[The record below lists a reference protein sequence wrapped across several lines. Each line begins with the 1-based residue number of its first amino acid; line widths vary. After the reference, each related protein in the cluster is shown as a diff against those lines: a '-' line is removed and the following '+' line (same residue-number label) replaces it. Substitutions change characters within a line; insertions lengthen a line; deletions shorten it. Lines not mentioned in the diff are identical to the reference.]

1 MSKYTTEVRFICE
14 SKSGLEESKGASS
27 VDEVLANSWN
37 KIFTS
42 KVSFFDEAYRSV
54 LCQKI
59 LKHYYLREIGAE
71 TVGIWILWMNT
82 KLEEIMPYYNQLYES
97 AKIKFNPMQDVDL
110 SRTHN
115 RTVEGTTTD
124 DETRT
129 NTTSDTRTV
138 KSDGTTK
145 VTNNGTTERVINN
158 NGTTKDLY
166 SDTPQGAITGLE
178 NENYLTNARKI
189 TNIND
194 ETESDTTANT
204 QNGESK
210 QNETDTATG
219 TNNGTTKS
227 SGSNNST
234 EEYVETI
241 SGKQGT
247 ESYSKMLQEFR
258 KTLLNIDMQVID
270 EFKELFFGLW

>member
-27 VDEVLANSWN
+27 VDEVLSKSWD

-71 TVGIWILWMNT
+71 TVGIWMLWMNT

-129 NTTSDTRTV
+129 NSTTDTRTL
-138 KSDGTTK
+138 KSDGTTN
-145 VTNNGTTERVINN
+145 VTNTGSTERVVNN
-158 NGTTKDLY
+158 NGTKKDLY

-178 NENYLTNARKI
+178 DENYLTNARKI
-189 TNIND
+189 TNVDD
-194 ETESDTTANT
+194 ETETDTISNT
-204 QNGESK
+204 QKGETK
-210 QNETDTATG
+210 LDETDSTTG
-219 TNNGTTKS
+219 ASNGTTKS
-227 SGSNNST
+227 NGSNNST
-234 EEYVETI
+234 EEYIETI
-241 SGKQGT
+241 TGKQGAT
-247 ESYSKMLQEFR
+247 SYSKMLQDFR
-258 KTLLNIDMQVID
+258 KTMLNIDMQVIE
-270 EFKELFFGLW
+270 EFDELFFGLW

>member
-27 VDEVLANSWN
+27 VDEVLNKSWD

-71 TVGIWILWMNT
+71 TVGIWMLWMNT
-82 KLEEIMPYYNQLYES
+82 KLEEVMPYYNQLYES

-129 NTTSDTRTV
+129 NSTTDTRTL
-138 KSDGTTK
+138 KSDGTTN
-145 VTNNGTTERVINN
+145 VTNTGSTERVVNN
-158 NGTTKDLY
+158 NGTKKDLY

-178 NENYLTNARKI
+178 DENYLTNARKI
-189 TNIND
+189 TNVDD
-194 ETESDTTANT
+194 ETETDTISNT
-204 QNGESK
+204 QKGENK
-210 QNETDTATG
+210 LDETDSATG
-219 TNNGTTKS
+219 TSNGTTKS
-227 SGSNNST
+227 NGSNNST
-234 EEYVETI
+234 EEYIETI
-241 SGKQGT
+241 TGKQGAT
-247 ESYSKMLQEFR
+247 SYSKMLQEFR
-258 KTLLNIDMQVID
+258 KTMLNIDMQVIA
-270 EFKELFFGLW
+270 EFDELFFGLW

>member
-14 SKSGLEESKGASS
+14 SKSGLEESKGANSI
-27 VDEVLANSWN
+27 DEILANSWD

-71 TVGIWILWMNT
+71 TVGVWMLWMNT

-115 RTVEGTTTD
+115 RTVNGTSTD

-129 NTTSDTRTV
+129 NTTTDTRTV

-145 VTNNGTTERVINN
+145 VTNNGTSERVVNN
-158 NGTTKDLY
+158 NGTKKDLY

-178 NENYLTNARKI
+178 NENYLTNARKV
-189 TNIND
+189 TNVDD
-194 ETESDTTANT
+194 ETESNTVANT
-204 QNGESK
+204 QNGEST
-210 QNETDTATG
+210 QNENDSATG
-219 TNNGTTKS
+219 TSNGTKKS
-227 SGSNNST
+227 NGSNNST
-234 EEYVETI
+234 EEYIETI

-247 ESYSKMLQEFR
+247 DSYSKLLQEFR
-258 KTLLNIDMQVID
+258 KTMLNIDMQVID
-270 EFKELFFGLW
+270 EFGELFFGLW

>member
-27 VDEVLANSWN
+27 VDEVLSKSWD

-71 TVGIWILWMNT
+71 TVGIWMLWMNT

-129 NTTSDTRTV
+129 NSTTDTRTV
-138 KSDGTTK
+138 KSDGTTN
-145 VTNNGTTERVINN
+145 VTNTGNSERVGNN
-158 NGTTKDLY
+158 NGTKKDLY

-178 NENYLTNARKI
+178 DENYLTNARKI
-189 TNIND
+189 TNVDD
-194 ETESDTTANT
+194 ETETITNSNT
-204 QNGESK
+204 QKGETK
-210 QNETDTATG
+210 LDETDSATG
-219 TNNGTTKS
+219 TSNGTTKS
-227 SGSNNST
+227 NGSNNTT
-234 EEYVETI
+234 EEYIETI
-241 SGKQGT
+241 SGKQGAT
-247 ESYSKMLQEFR
+247 SYSKMLQEFR
-258 KTLLNIDMQVID
+258 KTMLNIDMQVIE
-270 EFKELFFGLW
+270 EFSDLFFGLW

>member
-27 VDEVLANSWN
+27 VDEVLSKSWD

-71 TVGIWILWMNT
+71 TVGVWMLWMNT

-129 NTTSDTRTV
+129 NSTTDTRTL
-138 KSDGTTK
+138 KSVGTTN
-145 VTNNGTTERVINN
+145 VTNTGSTERVVNN
-158 NGTTKDLY
+158 NGTKKDLY

-189 TNIND
+189 TNVDD
-194 ETESDTTANT
+194 ETETDTISNT
-204 QNGESK
+204 QKGETK
-210 QNETDTATG
+210 LDETDSATG
-219 TNNGTTKS
+219 TSNGTTKS
-227 SGSNNST
+227 NGSNNST
-234 EEYVETI
+234 EEYIETI
-241 SGKQGT
+241 TGKQGT
-247 ESYSKMLQEFR
+247 TSYSKMLQEFR
-258 KTLLNIDMQVID
+258 KTMLNIDMQVIE
-270 EFKELFFGLW
+270 EFEELFFGLW

>member
-14 SKSGLEESKGASS
+14 SKSGLEESKGASG
-27 VDEVLANSWN
+27 VDEVLSKSWD

-59 LKHYYLREIGAE
+59 LKHYYLREIGTE
-71 TVGIWILWMNT
+71 TVGIWMLWMNT

-97 AKIKFNPMQDVDL
+97 AKIKFNPMQDIDL

-129 NTTSDTRTV
+129 NSTTDTRTV
-138 KSDGTTK
+138 KSDGTTN
-145 VTNNGTTERVINN
+145 VTNSGNSERVNNN
-158 NGTTKDLY
+158 NGTKKDLY

-178 NENYLTNARKI
+178 DENYLTNARKI
-189 TNIND
+189 TNVDD
-194 ETESDTTANT
+194 ETETITNSNT
-204 QNGESK
+204 QKGETK
-210 QNETDTATG
+210 LDETDSATG
-219 TNNGTTKS
+219 ISNGTTKS
-227 SGSNNST
+227 NGSNNTT
-234 EEYVETI
+234 EEYIETI
-241 SGKQGT
+241 SGKQGAT
-247 ESYSKMLQEFR
+247 SYSKMLQEFR
-258 KTLLNIDMQVID
+258 KTMLNIDMQVIA
-270 EFKELFFGLW
+270 EFDELFFGLW

>member
-27 VDEVLANSWN
+27 VDEVIANSWN

-71 TVGIWILWMNT
+71 TVGIWLLWMNT

-97 AKIKFNPMQDVDL
+97 TKIKFNPMQDVDL

-129 NTTSDTRTV
+129 NSTTDTRTL
-138 KSDGTTK
+138 KSDGTTN
-145 VTNNGTTERVINN
+145 VTNTGTTERVVNN
-158 NGTTKDLY
+158 NGTKKDLY

-178 NENYLTNARKI
+178 DENYLTNARKI
-189 TNIND
+189 TNVDD
-194 ETESDTTANT
+194 ETETDTISNT
-204 QNGESK
+204 QKGETK

-219 TNNGTTKS
+219 TSNGTTKS
-227 SGSNNST
+227 NGSNNST
-234 EEYVETI
+234 EEYIETI
-241 SGKQGT
+241 TGKQGAT
-247 ESYSKMLQEFR
+247 SYSKMLQEFR
-258 KTLLNIDMQVID
+258 KTMLNIDMQVIE
-270 EFKELFFGLW
+270 EFDELFFGLW

>member
-71 TVGIWILWMNT
+71 TVGVWILWMNT

-194 ETESDTTANT
+194 DTESDTTANT

>member
-14 SKSGLEESKGASS
+14 SKSGLEESKGASN
-27 VDEVLANSWN
+27 VDEVIANSWN

-42 KVSFFDEAYRSV
+42 KVPFFDEAYRSV

-71 TVGIWILWMNT
+71 TVGIWMLWMNT

-97 AKIKFNPMQDVDL
+97 AKIKFDPMQDVDL

-124 DETRT
+124 NETRT

-138 KSDGTTK
+138 KSDGTNN
-145 VTNNGTTERVINN
+145 VTNTESSKRVVNN
-158 NGTTKDLY
+158 NGTKKDLY

-178 NENYLTNARKI
+178 NETYLTNARKI
-189 TNIND
+189 TNVDD
-194 ETESDTTANT
+194 ETETDTISNA
-204 QNGESK
+204 QKGESK
-210 QNETDTATG
+210 LDETDTTTG
-219 TNNGTTKS
+219 TSNGTTES
-227 SGSNNST
+227 NGSNNST
-234 EEYVETI
+234 EKYVETI
-241 SGKQGT
+241 SGKQGAT
-247 ESYSKMLQEFR
+247 SYSKMLQEFR
-258 KTLLNIDMQVID
+258 KTMLNIDMQVID